1 MALRTRLL
9 LIVGLVMTAM
19 LLLAGYVGHSAG
31 ERMRAA
37 LLQARA
43 AHLLNTFRAHAEY
56 RLACNCCSNA
66 PDPYP
71 PPHAP
76 RTQSK
81 RAPRGNFLSTTP
93 NPSSAIVGHSPPRH
107 NNAVGGSAGIV
118 IIHHRA
124 VLWLIPLRVAHV

>member
-56 RLACNCCSNA
+56 RLALGLTLDQLDGLQLLLERARPLPTSPCPTHPIQARAQRQFPINNTKPIIGNC
-66 PDPYP
+66 
-71 PPHAP
+71 
-76 RTQSK
+76 RTF
-81 RAPRGNFLSTTP
+81 AA
-93 NPSSAIVGHSPPRH
+93 SAQ
-107 NNAVGGSAGIV
+107 
-118 IIHHRA
+118 
-124 VLWLIPLRVAHV
+124 

>member
-56 RLACNCCSNA
+56 RLALGLTLDQLDGLQLLLERARPLPTSPCPTHPIHARAQRQFPINNTKPIIGNC
-66 PDPYP
+66 
-71 PPHAP
+71 
-76 RTQSK
+76 RTF
-81 RAPRGNFLSTTP
+81 AA
-93 NPSSAIVGHSPPRH
+93 SAQ
-107 NNAVGGSAGIV
+107 
-118 IIHHRA
+118 
-124 VLWLIPLRVAHV
+124 

>member
-9 LIVGLVMTAM
+9 LIVGLVVTAM

-56 RLACNCCSNA
+56 RLALGLTL
-66 PDPYP
+66 DQLDGLQLLLE
-71 PPHAP
+71 
-76 RTQSK
+76 RE
-81 RAPRGNFLSTTP
+81 RARPLPT
-93 NPSSAIVGHSPPRH
+93 SP
-107 NNAVGGSAGIV
+107 
-118 IIHHRA
+118 
-124 VLWLIPLRVAHV
+124 

>member
-43 AHLLNTFRAHAEY
+43 AHLLNTFRAHAED
-56 RLACNCCSNA
+56 RLALGLTLDQLDGLQLLLERARPLPTSPCPTHPIQARAQRQFPINNTKPIIGNC
-66 PDPYP
+66 
-71 PPHAP
+71 
-76 RTQSK
+76 RTF
-81 RAPRGNFLSTTP
+81 AA
-93 NPSSAIVGHSPPRH
+93 SAQ
-107 NNAVGGSAGIV
+107 
-118 IIHHRA
+118 
-124 VLWLIPLRVAHV
+124 

>member
-56 RLACNCCSNA
+56 RLALGLTLDQLDGLQLLLERARPLPTSPFPTHPNQARAQRQFPINNTKPIIGNC
-66 PDPYP
+66 
-71 PPHAP
+71 
-76 RTQSK
+76 RTF
-81 RAPRGNFLSTTP
+81 AA
-93 NPSSAIVGHSPPRH
+93 SAQ
-107 NNAVGGSAGIV
+107 
-118 IIHHRA
+118 
-124 VLWLIPLRVAHV
+124 

>member
-56 RLACNCCSNA
+56 RLALGLTL
-66 PDPYP
+66 D
-71 PPHAP
+71 
-76 RTQSK
+76 QLDGLQLLLE
-81 RAPRGNFLSTTP
+81 RARPLPTTP
-93 NPSSAIVGHSPPRH
+93 CPTHPIQARAQRQFPINNTKPIIGNCRTFAASAQ
-107 NNAVGGSAGIV
+107 
-118 IIHHRA
+118 
-124 VLWLIPLRVAHV
+124 